1 MLARSFQRLRPARVR
16 AAVSQK
22 NYSVDNWISED
33 EPSSNGKRMNFGK
46 ELLQDKDKIR
56 FGWSKE
62 VVKQCLPFT
71 SDLINSRRSYDN
83 LAVGYSLQQ
92 PPLVDDEHPMGRRR
106 VDDSWLE
113 LIIPFADQE
122 SLRENMCR
130 ADRKTV
136 RYGRLFE
143 LLDALA
149 GDVAYRHCGGRKGNL
164 TIVTASVDGFCNF
177 SSIDVLHNIKMQ
189 GYITY
194 VGSSSME
201 VAIDIVQMCDDSR
214 HEQKVLAET
223 KFIMVARDGEK
234 ALKVPGL
241 LLANEQAKEIFDLGA
256 ERACTRRVRAKQ
268 SLAVSPPRP
277 EEVNL
282 IHNLMLS
289 PKQQV
294 AMGVAS
300 VAGVGGVGGVRGLE
314 GKAKS
319 MASTVF
325 KSSQLMHLQNRNV
338 HGKIFG
344 GYIMKKSFELAY
356 VAACLFCREE
366 YIHFLFV
373 DDIQFVKPMNVGSV
387 AEFSATVTYSREGHV
402 VVRVVAMVIDTF
414 TGQRSKTNV
423 LNLIFRSRKDPTTEI
438 VSAYGGTIP
447 QVLPST
453 YDEVMLYLEGK
464 RSLDQLLYNRC
475 EV

>member
-1 MLARSFQRLRPARVR
+1 
-16 AAVSQK
+16 
-22 NYSVDNWISED
+22 
-33 EPSSNGKRMNFGK
+33 
-46 ELLQDKDKIR
+46 
-56 FGWSKE
+56 
-62 VVKQCLPFT
+62 
-71 SDLINSRRSYDN
+71 
-83 LAVGYSLQQ
+83 
-92 PPLVDDEHPMGRRR
+92 
-106 VDDSWLE
+106 
-113 LIIPFADQE
+113 
-122 SLRENMCR
+122 
-130 ADRKTV
+130 
-136 RYGRLFE
+136 
-143 LLDALA
+143 
-149 GDVAYRHCGGRKGNL
+149 
-164 TIVTASVDGFCNF
+164 
-177 SSIDVLHNIKMQ
+177 
-189 GYITY
+189 
-194 VGSSSME
+194 
-201 VAIDIVQMCDDSR
+201 
-214 HEQKVLAET
+214 
-223 KFIMVARDGEK
+223 
-234 ALKVPGL
+234 
-241 LLANEQAKEIFDLGA
+241 
-256 ERACTRRVRAKQ
+256 
-268 SLAVSPPRP
+268 
-277 EEVNL
+277 
-282 IHNLMLS
+282 
-289 PKQQV
+289 
-294 AMGVAS
+294 MGVAS